1 MKKLRIFMFI
11 CLSLFLVLAGC
22 ENSIPNPI
30 VGTFILLAE
39 SEGAPSYMLA
49 GFSFAE
55 DGSFSYAE
63 VIKGSTTVI
72 KASGSYNVLVD
83 SFNFVT
89 ASGQINI
96 TIDSF
101 SETDIAENL
110 ILHMGVNPFLF
121 DWQCDR
127 NNGPSGMTL
136 VVDANDSRK
145 NYELVYKGSASALDD
160 IITGY

>member
-1 MKKLRIFMFI
+1 MGKLKIIILIF
-11 CLSLFLVLAGC
+11 LSLFLILAGC

-30 VGTFILLAE
+30 VGTFVLLAE
-39 SEGAPSYMLA
+39 AEGAPNYMLA

-63 VIKGSTTVI
+63 VIKGSTKVI
-72 KASGSYNVLVD
+72 KASGSYSVMLD
-83 SFNFVT
+83 YFNFVT
-89 ASGQINI
+89 SSGQINI

-110 ILHMGVNPFLF
+110 ILHLGVNPFLY
-121 DWQCDR
+121 DWQCDK

-160 IITGY
+160 IIAGY